1 MPRAWGMP
9 GPAALVLPLRVRKK
23 NRVMKKNVLERIE
36 VAVRHF
42 RNHKRT
48 VELADAHHLRCEVP

>member
-1 MPRAWGMP
+1 
-9 GPAALVLPLRVRKK
+9 
-23 NRVMKKNVLERIE
+23 MKKNVLERIE
-36 VAVRHF
+36 VTMRHF

>member
-1 MPRAWGMP
+1 MN
-9 GPAALVLPLRVRKK
+9 LTEKKK